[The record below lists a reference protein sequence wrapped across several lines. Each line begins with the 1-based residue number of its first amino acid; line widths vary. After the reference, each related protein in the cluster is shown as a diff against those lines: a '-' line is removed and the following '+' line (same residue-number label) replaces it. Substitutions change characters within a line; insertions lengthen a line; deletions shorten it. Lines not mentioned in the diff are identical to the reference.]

1 MYFNIMNGWHSCFAN
16 IVMPRVMSSGDRGRS
31 IYQTRTDRKV
41 LIRKRHCGE
50 KHSGQGLIGRVPP
63 VKGSNES

>member
-1 MYFNIMNGWHSCFAN
+1 MAN
-16 IVMPRVMSSGDRGRS
+16 IVMTRVISPGDRGRS

-41 LIRKRHCGE
+41 LIKSRHCGQ

-63 VKGSNES
+63 VKGSDDS

>member
-1 MYFNIMNGWHSCFAN
+1 MGGTVVLAN
-16 IVMPRVMSSGDRGRS
+16 IVMSRVMSLEDRGRS

-41 LIRKRHCGE
+41 LIKNRHCGQ

-63 VKGSNES
+63 VKGSDES